1 MHDRFFGQYYQQNS
15 ILKAR
20 RASDLIQFQW
30 LDTYDVF
37 WKTLWMKR
45 SLKQPFGT
53 FIFKRKR
60 KSCLVSQQVITTG
73 WNKNPKEEEEEEEK
87 NKKRHG

>member
-30 LDTYDVF
+30 LDTYHVF

-45 SLKQPFGT
+45 SLKQPLERLF
-53 FIFKRKR
+53 
-60 KSCLVSQQVITTG
+60 S
-73 WNKNPKEEEEEEEK
+73 KEKEK
-87 NKKRHG
+87 VAL